1 MKSMMKKLSFST
13 IALALAMLVSASVAQ
28 ATTVSEVQ
36 AMITQLKGKVEVIT
50 INGKF
55 AETKDRPGLLGQL
68 DGVALTLNQGKFCNS
83 VTKVKDFQKKVNDMI
98 SADNKINQDP
108 ALGVTAQELI
118 ADGDAIIKALN
129 ELAVQSNGSP
139 CGY

>member
-1 MKSMMKKLSFST
+1 
-13 IALALAMLVSASVAQ
+13 
-28 ATTVSEVQ
+28 VQ
-36 AMITQLKGKVEVIT
+36 AMITQLKGKVEIIT
-50 INGKF
+50 INGKN

-68 DGVALTLNQGKFCNS
+68 EGVALTLNQGKFCNS

-108 ALGVTAQELI
+108 ALGVTAQDLI

-129 ELAVQSNGSP
+129 ELAAQSNGSG